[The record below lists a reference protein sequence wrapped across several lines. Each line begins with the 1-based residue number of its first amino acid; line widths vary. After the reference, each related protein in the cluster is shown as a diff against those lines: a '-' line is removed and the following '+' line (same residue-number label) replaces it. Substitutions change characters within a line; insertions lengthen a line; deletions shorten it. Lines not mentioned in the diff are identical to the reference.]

1 MGTLCEE
8 LREVAGCAHLHLRK
22 DEHHPT
28 QKTNEIR
35 SFLYVE
41 IFF

>member
-22 DEHHPT
+22 ADHLPT
-28 QKTNEIR
+28 KKTNEIR

-41 IFF
+41 LLD